1 VTALFQGRVDLIID
15 GGPTP
20 GGLPSTIVDLAGAP
34 PRVLRE
40 GRIPSA
46 RIMAVLRG

>member
-1 VTALFQGRVDLIID
+1 MALFSGQVEIIID

-20 GGLPSTIVDLAGAP
+20 GGLPSTIVDLAGER

-40 GRIPSA
+40 GKIPAVRIEA
-46 RIMAVLRG
+46 LLRS

>member
-1 VTALFQGRVDLIID
+1 VVRSFPGELEMILD

-20 GGLPSTIVDLAGAP
+20 GGAPSTIVDLTGDP

-40 GRIPSA
+40 GLLPSSD
-46 RIMAVLRG
+46 LRPFLDG